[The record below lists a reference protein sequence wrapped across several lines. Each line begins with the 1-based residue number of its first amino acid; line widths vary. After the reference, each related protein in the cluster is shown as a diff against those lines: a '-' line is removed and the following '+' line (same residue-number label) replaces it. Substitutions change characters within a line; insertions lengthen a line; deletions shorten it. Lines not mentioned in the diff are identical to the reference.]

1 VHIQKEESKE
11 KDNDSIKNYFEEE
24 TDDDGKLFD

>member
-11 KDNDSIKNYFEEE
+11 KDNDSIENYFEEE